1 MFYALFSHKV
11 VREIPLYLLPCP
23 TFCFRYPLG
32 GGEVTVHAE
41 GVYFPSLVASEQ
53 PGILQKSGDRPPET
67 TTIVSPC
74 HENVEKKS

>member
-1 MFYALFSHKV
+1 MSYSPLKFFVKSCIRFAH
-11 VREIPLYLLPCP
+11 IPLFVSD
-23 TFCFRYPLG
+23 TRWG
-32 GGEVTVHAE
+32 RKVTVHAE

>member
-1 MFYALFSHKV
+1 MPYFPIKVSGKARFTFTHVPLFVSDT
-11 VREIPLYLLPCP
+11 RW
-23 TFCFRYPLG
+23 

-74 HENVEKKS
+74 RENVEKKS